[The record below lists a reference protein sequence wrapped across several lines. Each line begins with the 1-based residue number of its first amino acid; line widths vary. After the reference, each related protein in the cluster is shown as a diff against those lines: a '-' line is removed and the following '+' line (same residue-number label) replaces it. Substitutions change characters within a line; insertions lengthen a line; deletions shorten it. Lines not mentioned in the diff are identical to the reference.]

1 MADFLSLRH
10 VTTHDSDVEGV
21 ILSTVAGTDQ
31 VVVARPSEDSYSV
44 SCEPLSNIVFVDS
57 HTAVVPPIPSLSV
70 EAPPVV
76 DAEVVTGTP
85 HHGGSEPSPEG
96 RLAPVESLSRDTR
109 YRVRED
115 ALETV
120 RFLYDLRTNVE
131 LAELLDIAVTTLYRI
146 THWSTQPRLNL
157 VVHIMRL
164 LDTSNVWDVIDEGG
178 VIDTLR
184 PEETVSTP
192 STKGATEVVAE
203 GEEKRPDSTP
213 APAKSPKKEKVG
225 QIKSEDK
232 LLGRMQRFT
241 IPDQVRF

>member
-31 VVVARPSEDSYSV
+31 VVVARPSGDSYSV
-44 SCEPLSNIVFVDS
+44 SCESLSNIVFVDS
-57 HTAVVPPIPSLSV
+57 HTAAVPPIPSLSV
-70 EAPPVV
+70 EAPVV
-76 DAEVVTGTP
+76 DAEVVGSSN
-85 HHGGSEPSPEG
+85 HGGSEPSPEG

-109 YRVRED
+109 YCVRED

-131 LAELLDIAVTTLYRI
+131 LAELLDVAVTTLYRI

-192 STKGATEVVAE
+192 STKGTTEVVAE

>member
-31 VVVARPSEDSYSV
+31 VVVARPSGDSYSV
-44 SCEPLSNIVFVDS
+44 SCESLSNIVFVDS
-57 HTAVVPPIPSLSV
+57 RAAVVPPISPPSV

-76 DAEVVTGTP
+76 DAEVVGSSN
-85 HHGGSEPSPEG
+85 HGGSEPSPEG

-120 RFLYDLRTNVE
+120 RFLYDLQTNVE
-131 LAELLDIAVTTLYRI
+131 LAELLDVAVTTLYRI
-146 THWSTQPRLNL
+146 TCWGTQPRLNL

-178 VIDTLR
+178 VIDNFR
-184 PEETVSTP
+184 PEEPASAPVVEE
-192 STKGATEVVAE
+192 ADEVVAE
-203 GEEKRPDSTP
+203 GEEKRPASTP
-213 APAKSPKKEKVG
+213 APARSPKKENVG

>member
-31 VVVARPSEDSYSV
+31 VVVARPSGDSYSV
-44 SCEPLSNIVFVDS
+44 SCESLSNIVFVDS
-57 HTAVVPPIPSLSV
+57 RAAVVPPISPPSV
-70 EAPPVV
+70 EAPVV
-76 DAEVVTGTP
+76 DAEVVGSSN
-85 HHGGSEPSPEG
+85 HGGSEPSPEG

-131 LAELLDIAVTTLYRI
+131 LAELLDVAVTTLYRI

-184 PEETVSTP
+184 PEETVSPP

-241 IPDQVRF
+241 VPDQVRF

>member
-31 VVVARPSEDSYSV
+31 VVVARPSGDSYSV
-44 SCEPLSNIVFVDS
+44 SCESLSNIVFVDS
-57 HTAVVPPIPSLSV
+57 HTAVVSPTSPPSV

-76 DAEVVTGTP
+76 GAEVVGSSN
-85 HHGGSEPSPEG
+85 HGGSEPSPEG

-131 LAELLDIAVTTLYRI
+131 LAELLDIAVSTLYRI
-146 THWSTQPRLNL
+146 TRWGTQPRLNL

>member
-31 VVVARPSEDSYSV
+31 VVVARPSGDSYSV
-44 SCEPLSNIVFVDS
+44 SCESLSNIVFVDS
-57 HTAVVPPIPSLSV
+57 HTAVVSPTSPPSV

-76 DAEVVTGTP
+76 GAEVVGSSN
-85 HHGGSEPSPEG
+85 HGGSEPSPEG

-131 LAELLDIAVTTLYRI
+131 LAELLDIAVPTLYRI
-146 THWSTQPRLNL
+146 TRWGTQPRLNL

-213 APAKSPKKEKVG
+213 ASAKSPKKEKVG